1 MKIQIRCYAT
11 LAQYQPSSG
20 EELQVQPGMTGI
32 DLAARLG
39 IALEEIKVAFINGRH
54 ASLETVLQEG
64 DRVALFP
71 AVGGG

>member
-11 LAQYQPSSG
+11 LARYQPSSG
-20 EELQVQPGMTGI
+20 EELQVQPGVTGT
-32 DLAARLG
+32 DVAARLG
-39 IALEEIKVAFINGRH
+39 IGLEEIKVAFVNGRH
-54 ASLETVLQEG
+54 APLETELQDG